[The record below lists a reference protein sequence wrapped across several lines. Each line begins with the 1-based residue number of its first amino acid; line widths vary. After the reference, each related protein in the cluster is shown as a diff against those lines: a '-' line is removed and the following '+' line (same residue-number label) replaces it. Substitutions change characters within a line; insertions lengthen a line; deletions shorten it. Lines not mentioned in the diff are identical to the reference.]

1 MSDNKPTPAGKT
13 RTLWLR
19 LAWPA
24 VFLAAAW
31 IASRLISAKAAV
43 RPYIEAVLV
52 LFVAVL
58 AIRLLDTALRLWYD
72 RRHRP
77 LPIPDLLRDLV
88 LAVLYLVVLFF
99 VLNNILQVNI
109 APILATSAIL
119 TMIVGLALQGVLGN
133 LLSGISLHITKTFS
147 RGDWVGIAGHEGIVL
162 DTNWR
167 EMRLLDRQYNI
178 VVVPNTTAAA
188 ETITN
193 FSHPDKRTGMVFNLK
208 MGYEAPPDEV
218 IAILLQAAR
227 DCPEVLKEPAPQA
240 FLMGYEVFGVSY
252 KLKFW
257 STDFTRKNIIIG
269 DVARLAW
276 YKLRR
281 RGLGIPVSMSDGLRA
296 IAGPILKT
304 PAKEALGPDETE
316 CLRSL
321 FEHLRT
327 GETAG
332 PLLVSDE
339 ELKLL
344 ASLVRKSN
352 FGLGEVLFRQG
363 DLGTTC
369 FIVVRGR
376 IRGEI
381 AYHENEK
388 TYTSEFTVGRG
399 EIFGEMSLFTGMPRT
414 ATGVVIEGAE
424 LLEIDAASFA
434 VLLKHNPALAEAIAE
449 VVSARNARNVE
460 TLKKIK
466 ELSAHDIAKVTDKS
480 SVLAHLKRLVHSL
493 TH

>member
-1 MSDNKPTPAGKT
+1 MSQAKPTAAG
-13 RTLWLR
+13 RSRMLWLR
-19 LAWPA
+19 LAGPA
-24 VFLAAAW
+24 AFLAASL
-31 IASRLISAKAAV
+31 IASRLISSKAAV
-43 RPYIEAVLV
+43 RPYVDAVLI
-52 LFVAVL
+52 FFAAVL

-72 RRHRP
+72 RRHKP

-88 LAVLYLVVLFF
+88 LAVLYLVILFF
-99 VLNNILQVNI
+99 VLKDILQVNI

-119 TMIVGLALQGVLGN
+119 TMIIGLALQGVLGN
-133 LLSGISLHITKTFS
+133 LLSGISLHFTKSFS

-167 EMRLLDRQYNI
+167 EMRLLDRQYNV

-193 FSHPDKRTGMVFNLK
+193 FSKPEARTGMVFHLK
-208 MGYEAPPDEV
+208 MGYEAPADEV

-227 DCPEVLKEPAPQA
+227 DCLSVLKEPAPQA
-240 FLMGYEVFGVSY
+240 YITSYDVFGVSY

-257 STDFTRKNIIIG
+257 ATDFTLKNIIIG

-281 RGLGIPVSMSDGLRA
+281 HGLGIPVSIGDGLKA
-296 IAGPILKT
+296 ITGTILKI
-304 PAKEALGPDETE
+304 PATEALGSNETE

-321 FEHLRT
+321 FSHLRT

-332 PLLVSDE
+332 PPLISDA

-352 FGLGEVLFRQG
+352 FAQGEVLFRQG
-363 DLGTTC
+363 DPGTTC
-369 FIVVRGR
+369 FVVVRGR

-381 AYHENEK
+381 AYQENEK
-388 TYTSEFTVGRG
+388 TYMSEFTVGRG

-434 VLLKHNPALAEAIAE
+434 VLLERNPALAEAIAE
-449 VVSARNARNVE
+449 IVSGRNTRNVE

-466 ELSAHDIAKVTDKS
+466 ELSAKDIASGTDKM
-480 SVLAHLKRLVHSL
+480 SVLAHLKRLMRSL
-493 TH
+493 TR